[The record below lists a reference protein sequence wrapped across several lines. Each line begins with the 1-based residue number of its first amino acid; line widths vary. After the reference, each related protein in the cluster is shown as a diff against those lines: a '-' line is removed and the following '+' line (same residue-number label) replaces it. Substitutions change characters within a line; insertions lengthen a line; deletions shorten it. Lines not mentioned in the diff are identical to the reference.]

1 MDERKSDS
9 MDSLWRWMDAKRGEP
24 GFEDALRRLV
34 SFACA
39 EWFRRT
45 LGTVVSPEEAL
56 SRVVAARLPDYPVGD
71 WLEHP
76 GDHCGEIAGFC
87 ENAKAGPLPAGL
99 SADFPDVLD
108 LRGVVCPGNA
118 VRSRLVMAG
127 YPRGRVLEIRLG
139 DGSAVA
145 NVPGALVADGCR
157 IVSREKKQGFWA
169 VFVVKPDNKE

>member
-1 MDERKSDS
+1 MDKSPI
-9 MDSLWRWMDAKRGEP
+9 AKWIEANSGKETF
-24 GFEDALRRLV
+24 GNALRELV
-34 SFACA
+34 SYACA
-39 EWFRRT
+39 EWIRRSGGG
-45 LGTVVSPEEAL
+45 LLPPEEAL

-127 YPRGRVLEIRLG
+127 YPRGRVLEIRLD
-139 DGSAVA
+139 DGSPVE